1 MCDGDGGYSGASSS
15 LSHPAMK
22 SSSPLS
28 VAVAGA
34 LLAVFASGC
43 ATEESSA
50 PAGQTSRSRADNT
63 ITGSHIPNKKPMPE
77 QSDEERQR
85 TVERM
90 KELQERSQPPQKLP
104 N

>member
-1 MCDGDGGYSGASSS
+1 MKPASS
-15 LSHPAMK
+15 
-22 SSSPLS
+22 LS

-43 ATEESSA
+43 ATEESKA
-50 PAGQTSRSRADNT
+50 PAAETSRSSRGDNT
-63 ITGSHIPNKKPMPE
+63 ITGSHIPNKKAMPE
-77 QSDEERQR
+77 QSDEERQK

-90 KELQERSQPPQKLP
+90 RELQERSQPPQKLP